1 MAYATP
7 KFRSL
12 GVSLMPF
19 IINVFSLGEFD
30 LLLSN
35 LRKKVRVKMG
45 QKVEAKLA
53 IMDSQSVRWSN
64 NRSLNS
70 IDGDKKVKR
79 GKRHV
84 VVD

>member
-1 MAYATP
+1 
-7 KFRSL
+7 
-12 GVSLMPF
+12 
-19 IINVFSLGEFD
+19 
-30 LLLSN
+30 
-35 LRKKVRVKMG
+35 MG